1 MTTIK
6 GSESGATARNR
17 MSKSIVLAIRLL
29 MRQNAPDASS
39 RDLAAYV
46 VLALEKISD
55 SVETSAA
62 AWEKRDYWL
71 KADRFR
77 QEWAWCEPGA
87 DALAKALRADDW
99 MSAAR
104 QLAVIGQR
112 LSAVEVSENNRLGE
126 PWIGAWETFQRR

>member
-46 VLALEKISD
+46 VLALEKISE
-55 SVETSAA
+55 SVEN
-62 AWEKRDYWL
+62 KRGCL
-71 KADRFR
+71 GKARLLA
-77 QEWAWCEPGA
+77 QGGPLSPGVG
-87 DALAKALRADDW
+87 LVRTQRGRVGQGI
-99 MSAAR
+99 AR
-104 QLAVIGQR
+104 G
-112 LSAVEVSENNRLGE
+112 
-126 PWIGAWETFQRR
+126 

>member
-46 VLALEKISD
+46 VLALEKISE
-55 SVETSAA
+55 SVNRSKQARLPGKSATIGSRRTA
-62 AWEKRDYWL
+62 FARSG
-71 KADRFR
+71 
-77 QEWAWCEPGA
+77 PGA
-87 DALAKALRADDW
+87 NP
-99 MSAAR
+99 AR
-104 QLAVIGQR
+104 THW
-112 LSAVEVSENNRLGE
+112 
-126 PWIGAWETFQRR
+126 PRRCARMTG

>member
-46 VLALEKISD
+46 VLALEKISE
-55 SVETSAA
+55 SVETSAV

-77 QEWAWCEPGA
+77 QEWAWCEHSA
-87 DALAKALRADDW
+87 DALAKALCADDW
-99 MSAAR
+99 KSAAQ

-126 PWIGAWETFQRR
+126 PWKGAWVTFQRR

>member
-1 MTTIK
+1 MTSIK

-29 MRQNAPDASS
+29 MRQKSPDASS

-46 VLALEKISD
+46 VLALEKISE
-55 SVETSAA
+55 SVETSAI

-77 QEWAWCEPGA
+77 QEWAWCERSSG
-87 DALAKALRADDW
+87 ALAAALQTNDW
-99 MSAAR
+99 TAAA
-104 QLAVIGQR
+104 QNLAVIGQR
-112 LSAVEVSENNRLGE
+112 LNSVEVSPNNRLGE
-126 PWIGAWETFQRR
+126 PWKGAWEIFIRR

>member
-46 VLALEKISD
+46 VLALEKISE
-55 SVETSAA
+55 SVETSAV

-77 QEWAWCEPGA
+77 QEWAWCEHSA
-87 DALAKALRADDW
+87 DALARALRADDW
-99 MSAAR
+99 MSAA
-104 QLAVIGQR
+104 QHLAVIGQR

-126 PWIGAWETFQRR
+126 PWKGAWETFQRR

>member
-46 VLALEKISD
+46 VLALEKISE
-55 SVETSAA
+55 SVETSAV

-77 QEWAWCEPGA
+77 QEWAWCEHSA
-87 DALAKALRADDW
+87 DALARALRADDW
-99 MSAAR
+99 KSAAQ

-126 PWIGAWETFQRR
+126 PWKGAWETFQRR

>member
-1 MTTIK
+1 MTSIK

-29 MRQNAPDASS
+29 MRQKSPDASS

-46 VLALEKISD
+46 VLALEKISE
-55 SVETSAA
+55 SVETSAI

-77 QEWAWCEPGA
+77 QEWAWCEHSA
-87 DALAKALRADDW
+87 EALAKALRADDW
-99 MSAAR
+99 AGAAQ
-104 QLAVIGQR
+104 QLVGIGQR
-112 LSAVEVSENNRLGE
+112 FSTVEVSENNRLGE
-126 PWIGAWETFQRR
+126 PWKGAWETFLRR

>member
-6 GSESGATARNR
+6 GSESGTTARNR
-17 MSKSIVLAIRLL
+17 ISKSIVLAIRLL
-29 MRQNAPDASS
+29 MRQKSPDASS

-46 VLALEKISD
+46 VLALEKISE

-77 QEWAWCEPGA
+77 QEWAWCEHSAAG
-87 DALAKALRADDW
+87 LAKALYADDW
-99 MSAAR
+99 AGAAQ
-104 QLAVIGQR
+104 QLADIGQR
-112 LSAVEVSENNRLGE
+112 FGAIEVSENNRLGE
-126 PWIGAWETFQRR
+126 PWKGAWKTFSRR

>member
-17 MSKSIVLAIRLL
+17 ISKSIVLAIRLL
-29 MRQNAPDASS
+29 MRQKAPDASS

-46 VLALEKISD
+46 VLALEKISEI
-55 SVETSAA
+55 VETSAS

-77 QEWAWCEPGA
+77 QEWAWCEQSA

-99 MSAAR
+99 AGVAQ
-104 QLAVIGQR
+104 QLVGIGQR
-112 LSAVEVSENNRLGE
+112 FSAVQVSENNRLGE
-126 PWIGAWETFQRR
+126 PWIGAWKTFLQR